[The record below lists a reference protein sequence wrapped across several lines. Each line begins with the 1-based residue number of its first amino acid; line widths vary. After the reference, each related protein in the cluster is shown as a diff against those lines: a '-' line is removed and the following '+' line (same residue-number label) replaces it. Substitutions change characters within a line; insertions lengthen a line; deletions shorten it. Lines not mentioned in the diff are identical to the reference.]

1 MSVRLIFVRHG
12 ETDWNKA
19 SRLQGRIEIPLNKNG
34 IKQIKKTAVKLKKS
48 SEKPEI
54 IISSPLTRAVQSA
67 GIISKILAIPFQV
80 NRNLAERDF
89 GSLEGKTWE
98 EINKIYGSDFKEID
112 RKQQYDYRVYGGESA
127 DEVSERIIDFLD
139 YAIKKYDGKTIVVIT
154 HAGILRSLSLFLHRV
169 RMDLSCEIKPGE
181 FCIIEL

>member
-1 MSVRLIFVRHG
+1 MAVRLIFVRHG

-19 SRLQGRIEIPLNKNG
+19 NRLQGRVETPLNKNG
-34 IKQIKKTAVKLKKS
+34 VKQIKKTAVKLKKS

-54 IISSPLTRAVQSA
+54 IISSSMARAVQSA

-98 EINKIYGSDFKEID
+98 EINKIYGSGFKETD
-112 RKQQYDYRVYGGESA
+112 RKQQYDYRAYGGEGV
-127 DEVSERIIDFLD
+127 EQVKERILDFLN
-139 YAIKKYDGKTIVVIT
+139 YAIEKYDGKTIIIVT
-154 HAGILRSLSLFLHRV
+154 HAGILRFLSFLLHK
-169 RMDLSCEIKPGE
+169 MGINFSCDIKPGE